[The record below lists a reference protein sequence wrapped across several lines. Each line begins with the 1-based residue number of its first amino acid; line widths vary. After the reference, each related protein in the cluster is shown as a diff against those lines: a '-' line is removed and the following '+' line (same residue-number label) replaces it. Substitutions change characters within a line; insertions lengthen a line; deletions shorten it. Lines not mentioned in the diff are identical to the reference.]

1 MLKFTVLLL
10 FIPAMMYAQNEELY
24 LNDHNIISGQKS
36 NYRCRKDYGLSK
48 GYALCYNCF
57 NAQNKLVKELNLN
70 LHVPDSLKTE
80 ADKSFIFHDPKNG
93 DYLIGDYK
101 DGKRYSGFFKEDG
114 AQLDW
119 MIYSFYQAGVRLGQ
133 IYNDQYNTVAS
144 REDTQEAWTTLD
156 SKNTFTN
163 GILTSGITVSPIEM
177 KGEGGSAELV
187 HAIKGGQ
194 TVYFTLGLFAVNYGE
209 FIKVTPTE
217 QGYLVQSSQSRY
229 QVRLSYNKNGRKA
242 EIINTNGKVEDVINY
257 QLYNLEDIA
266 QADHK
271 RSFIYIKKDDQL
283 YIEQVKDNRQL
294 VREDSRAQDNES
306 SAYMN
311 KIAGNLYTKRPLD
324 KRFFMSLLTDKPGGM
339 PDYFG
344 QYVYYEGKA
353 YGPIYKKGTLPGTY
367 SMDVLQ
373 QGKIV
378 IDKKYTVRNKTLA
391 EIAASFKHGK

>member
-1 MLKFTVLLL
+1 MLKLTVLLL
-10 FIPAMMYAQNEELY
+10 LIPAMLYAQKEELY
-24 LNDHNIISGQKS
+24 LNDHNIISDQKS
-36 NYRCRKDYGLSK
+36 TYQCRKDYGLSK
-48 GYALCYNCF
+48 GYAMCF

-80 ADKSFIFHDPKNG
+80 ANKSFIFHDQKNG

-101 DGKRYSGFFKEDG
+101 EGKRYNGFFKEDG
-114 AQLDW
+114 ARLDW
-119 MIYSFYQAGVRLGQ
+119 MIYSFYKAGVQLEQ
-133 IYNDQYNTVAS
+133 LYNDQYNTVTD

-163 GILTSGITVSPIEM
+163 GILTNGITVMPVEM

-229 QVRLSYNKNGRKA
+229 QVRLTYNKNERKA

-257 QLYNLEDIA
+257 QLYNLDDIA
-266 QADHK
+266 LADHK
-271 RSFIYIKKDDQL
+271 RSFIYVKKDDQL
-283 YIEQVKDNRQL
+283 YIEQVKDSRQL
-294 VREDSRAQDNES
+294 VREDSRTQDNES

-311 KIAGNLYTKRPLD
+311 KIASNLYTKRALD
-324 KRFFMSLLTDKPGGM
+324 KHFFISLLTDKPGGM

-353 YGPIYKKGTLPGTY
+353 YGSGYKRGTLPGTY

-378 IDKKYTVRNKTLA
+378 TDKQYTVRNKTLA
-391 EIAASFKHGK
+391 EISAGFKRRK